1 MNIWRKGREER
12 KKEILNI
19 LNRVLKEDEKI
30 NFDYYE
36 NNLFKE
42 LNSLRKEI
50 SKQENIAPY
59 IIFSDMTLIE
69 MAEKKPRTRWDMLKI
84 KGIGNQKFKSYGT
97 RFLERINNYC
107 MEARL

>member
-1 MNIWRKGREER
+1 MWFLPLSSASSIKW
-12 KKEILNI
+12 
-19 LNRVLKEDEKI
+19 I
-30 NFDYYE
+30 NSFACLYSSFLFE
-36 NNLFKE
+36 NLFKE

-69 MAEKKPRTRWDMLKI
+69 MAEKKPRNRWDMLKI
-84 KGIGNQKFKSYGT
+84 KGIGNQKFKSYGE

-107 MEARL
+107 MEERL